1 MAGGQFDDDEEITG
15 INVTP
20 LVDIVLVLLIIFMVT
35 ANFIVRETV
44 EVDLPRAA
52 NTQDKTVQGP
62 VMVTMDKDAKVFLDG
77 VETAEP
83 ELVAKM
89 KAAVAKDKDV
99 RAIISADQALNYG
112 KVMGLIDLVKEAGI
126 GKFDK
131 LPPASGKDQTAARQ
145 EPQPRRKLQPDGELP
160 HHPGQQE
167 AEEVRRETELHTIRA
182 PKRKR
187 EADRQPPRLRLRGRG
202 QLAEVR
208 ELHSPSPLRRGGKGV
223 RGVKLLRC
231 CRMISC
237 APSNTARVSSPLIP
251 RPLLREGEG
260 EKSVN
265 IRSASR
271 TSPRHRSCGSRSPTR
286 CHTK

>member
-62 VMVTMDKDAKVFLDG
+62 VMVTMDKDAKLFLDG

-126 GKFDK
+126 GKFALNIQK
-131 LPPASGKDQTAARQ
+131 EAKAAAAGTT
-145 EPQPRRKLQPDGELP
+145 P
-160 HHPGQQE
+160 
-167 AEEVRRETELHTIRA
+167 
-182 PKRKR
+182 
-187 EADRQPPRLRLRGRG
+187 
-202 QLAEVR
+202 
-208 ELHSPSPLRRGGKGV
+208 
-223 RGVKLLRC
+223 
-231 CRMISC
+231 
-237 APSNTARVSSPLIP
+237 
-251 RPLLREGEG
+251 
-260 EKSVN
+260 
-265 IRSASR
+265 
-271 TSPRHRSCGSRSPTR
+271 
-286 CHTK
+286 